1 MGNLTYDINQMNVP
15 ELEKT
20 LEVYK
25 NNTVK
30 YYIGTGYIL
39 KQLKKKAEYDDWDTF
54 CRERYGMDKTAASR
68 CMNANTRYSLESSG
82 QGMELN
88 SKYKGLNKSVLIA
101 MLSLPEEMEEQVTP
115 DTKVTE
121 VREMVRQHKQE
132 LQQMHTDSILEQ
144 PEEVART
151 YDNGDEIE
159 GNDLALIKHLVKQYV
174 EQDNMNWVDL
184 IGFDISRAAY
194 CDYQY
199 ENQDHYIIADEQ
211 DTDQPLSEKPGYIE
225 IHRYGEEKPFIY
237 LQHDLWT
244 QFMKKELI
252 DTRKMC
258 GYKEG
263 PCAFQNFSQRKKNV
277 TGSSCPGNC
286 CMNCPEICKCTWAC
300 VEASAQN
307 IRKQLEEQEKEVTT
321 ELDVDLEDDE
331 SMELYE
337 EICEQPEE
345 EELMVPVDLEEDD
358 VIDGEYREITEQV
371 AISQQESPKEEISAY
386 GLAKTEYPEGS
397 LLTAVGCGHKHQCFC
412 CAQDC
417 DIRQEERYCREAPM
431 GNPFSC
437 TTMKVIEN
445 IREEVGEKCKFLN
458 LELAAHT
465 AGNNEA
471 IPCCKDCK
479 EICGYRCQRA
489 LRSVKQEN
497 QAETIQEP
505 ELDSIEFIREYH
517 REESKNLDEYM
528 KVEGL
533 PEKMVK
539 RQQVLVA
546 ALACM
551 IYELEDIQ
559 EQQNPEEQPEL
570 PVMKNQEQRKSF
582 IDSFHSWPVWYQVPQ
597 ASEVYY
603 KYDLPDGSSI
613 IVCEYNTYSEWKL
626 RYRNE
631 DPETL
636 YYRYYLLKPGYHYLN
651 DCKTSLSA
659 LVEHLKE
666 VTKNG

>member
-1 MGNLTYDINQMNVP
+1 MGNLTHDINQMDVP

-25 NNTVK
+25 NSTVK

-39 KQLKKKAEYDDWDTF
+39 KQLKKKAEYDDWDAF

-101 MLSLPEEMEEQVTP
+101 MLSLPEEMEDQVTP
-115 DTKVTE
+115 DMKVAD
-121 VREMVRQHKQE
+121 VREMVKQHKQE
-132 LQQMHTDSILEQ
+132 QQIHTDSILEQ
-144 PEEVART
+144 PKEVART

-159 GNDLALIKHLVKQYV
+159 GNDLALIKHLVKQYI
-174 EQDNMNWVDL
+174 EQADMTWVDL
-184 IGFDISRAAY
+184 IAFDISGLED
-194 CDYQY
+194 CDYRDGEHDY
-199 ENQDHYIIADEQ
+199 YIIADEE
-211 DTDQPLSEKPGYIE
+211 DTEEAHVDKPGYVE
-225 IHRYGEEKPFIY
+225 IHRYREEKAFIY
-237 LQHDLWT
+237 LQNELWMLLT
-244 QFMKKELI
+244 KNELI
-252 DTRKMC
+252 EARKMC
-258 GYKEG
+258 GYKEE
-263 PCAFQNFSQRKKNV
+263 PCNFQSFSQRKKNI
-277 TGSSCPGNC
+277 TGSSCPEKC
-286 CMNCPEICKCTWAC
+286 CMNCQEICKCAWAC
-300 VEASAQN
+300 VEAIAQN
-307 IRKQLEEQEKEVTT
+307 IRKQSEEPEKEVVT
-321 ELDVDLEDDE
+321 EPDADSEAEE

-345 EELMVPVDLEEDD
+345 EELTVPVDLEEED

-371 AISQQESPKEEISAY
+371 AISQQETPEEEKSAY
-386 GLAKTEYPEGS
+386 GLAKSEYPKGS
-397 LLTAVGCGHKHQCFC
+397 LLATAGCGHKHWCFS
-412 CAQDC
+412 CAQHC
-417 DIRQEERYCREAPM
+417 DIRQEERYCREAPI

-437 TTMKVIEN
+437 TTMSAIEC
-445 IREEVGEKCKFLN
+445 IREEVGDKCQFIN
-458 LELAAHT
+458 QELAT
-465 AGNNEA
+465 INVAGTDGA
-471 IPCCKDCK
+471 VPCCKLCQ
-479 EICGYRCQRA
+479 EVCGYRCQRA
-489 LRSVKQEN
+489 PKNAEQEN
-497 QAETIQEP
+497 EAETIQEP
-505 ELDSIEFIREYH
+505 ELDSIDFIKEYH

-546 ALACM
+546 ALANM
-551 IYELEDIQ
+551 IYELEETQ
-559 EQQNPEEQPEL
+559 EQEPEEQPEL
-570 PVMKNQEQRKSF
+570 PAMKNQEQRKSF
-582 IDSFHSWPVWYQVPQ
+582 IDSFRSWPVWYQVPQ

-613 IVCEYNTYSEWKL
+613 VVCEYRTYSEWKL
-626 RYRNE
+626 RYKNE

-651 DCKTSLSA
+651 DCKTNLSA

-666 VTKNG
+666 VMKNG